1 MLAHT
6 SSILSAVL
14 SYINAVDSRFEN
26 AIETKAVQ
34 MRKKEQESIKLL
46 RVITKL
52 LQIHNGSL

>member
-1 MLAHT
+1 MVAHT

-14 SYINAVDSRFEN
+14 SYINAGDSRFEN

-52 LQIHNGSL
+52 LEIHNGSL